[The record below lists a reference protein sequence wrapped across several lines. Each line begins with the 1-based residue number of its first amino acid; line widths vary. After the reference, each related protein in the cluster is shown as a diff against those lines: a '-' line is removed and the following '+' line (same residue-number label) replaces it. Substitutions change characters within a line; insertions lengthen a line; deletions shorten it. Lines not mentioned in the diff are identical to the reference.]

1 MRVATISHLRFL
13 AATWVLDPSLF
24 HPSMQDPSIIELAR
38 VGPVLYR
45 PTNVELSGKFH
56 GDPST

>member
-1 MRVATISHLRFL
+1 MCVATISHLRFL

-24 HPSMQDPSIIELAR
+24 HQSMQDPSITELAR
-38 VGPVLYR
+38 VGPVLYW
-45 PTNVELSGKFH
+45 PTDVELLGKFH

>member
-1 MRVATISHLRFL
+1 MCVSSISHLRFL

-24 HPSMQDPSIIELAR
+24 YPSMQDPSITELAR
-38 VGPVLYR
+38 VWPVLYQ
-45 PTNVELSGKFH
+45 PMDVELSGKFH

>member
-1 MRVATISHLRFL
+1 MCVATISHLRFL

-38 VGPVLYR
+38 VGLILYR
-45 PTNVELSGKFH
+45 PTDVELLGKFH
-56 GDPST
+56 GDP

>member
-13 AATWVLDPSLF
+13 AATWVLDSSLF
-24 HPSMQDPSIIELAR
+24 HPSMQDPSITELAR
-38 VGPVLYR
+38 VGPVLHR
-45 PTNVELSGKFH
+45 PTDVELSGKFH

>member
-13 AATWVLDPSLF
+13 AATWVLDSLLF
-24 HPSMQDPSIIELAR
+24 HPSMQDPSITELAC

-45 PTNVELSGKFH
+45 PTDVELSGKFH
-56 GDPST
+56 GDPSI